1 VRSKD
6 FTLFFIYMTGV
17 ISFPVPLYANVPIE
31 PQYYTPW
38 RFVISGITLGITTTV
53 NMVIPSITDLTY
65 VVGQLVRLVIPP
77 TFGCRKLNGQTAY
90 VIAVN
95 QPNQVVLK
103 LNSIGSDPYIASSAT
118 TPAQILAIGD
128 ASSGAINNNGTQNQT
143 TYVIG
148 SFINVSPN

>member
-6 FTLFFIYMTGV
+6 FTLFLFMTV
-17 ISFPVPLYANVPIE
+17 ISYPVPLYANLPIE

-38 RFVISGITLGITTTV
+38 RFVISAISLGVTTTIT
-53 NMVIPSITDLTY
+53 MVIPAITDLTY
-65 VVGQLVRLVIPP
+65 VVGQQVRLIIPP
-77 TFGCRKLNGQTAY
+77 TFGCRQLNGQTAY

-95 QPNQVVLK
+95 LPDQVVLDI
-103 LNSIGSDPYIASSAT
+103 NSSQNVDSYIASSQP

-128 ASSGAINNNGTQNQT
+128 ILAGAINNNGTQNQT
-143 TYVIG
+143 NYVIG

>member
-1 VRSKD
+1 
-6 FTLFFIYMTGV
+6 MTGV
-17 ISFPVPLYANVPIE
+17 ISYPVPLYANLPIE

-38 RFVISGITLGITTTV
+38 RFVISAISLGVTTTIT
-53 NMVIPSITDLTY
+53 MVIPAITDLTY
-65 VVGQLVRLVIPP
+65 VVGQQVRLIIPP
-77 TFGCRKLNGQTAY
+77 TFGCRQLNGQTAY

-95 QPNQVVLK
+95 LPDQVVLDI
-103 LNSIGSDPYIASSAT
+103 NSSQNVDSYIASAQP

-128 ASSGAINNNGTQNQT
+128 ILAGAINNNGTQNQT

>member
-1 VRSKD
+1 MLR
-6 FTLFFIYMTGV
+6 FMTV
-17 ISFPVPLYANVPIE
+17 ISYPVPLYANLPIE

-38 RFVISGITLGITTTV
+38 RFVISAISLGVTTTIT
-53 NMVIPSITDLTY
+53 MVIPAITDLTY
-65 VVGQLVRLVIPP
+65 VVGQQVRLIIPP
-77 TFGCRKLNGQTAY
+77 TFGCRQLNGQTAY

-95 QPNQVVLK
+95 LPDQVVLDI
-103 LNSIGSDPYIASSAT
+103 NSSQNVDSYIASSQP

-128 ASSGAINNNGTQNQT
+128 ILAGAINNNGTQNQT

>member
-1 VRSKD
+1 
-6 FTLFFIYMTGV
+6 MTGV
-17 ISFPVPLYANVPIE
+17 ISYPVPLYANLPIE

-38 RFVISGITLGITTTV
+38 RFVISAISLGVTTTIT
-53 NMVIPSITDLTY
+53 MVIPAITDLTY
-65 VVGQLVRLVIPP
+65 VVGQQVRLIIPP
-77 TFGCRKLNGQTAY
+77 TFGCRQLNGQTAY

-95 QPNQVVLK
+95 LPDQVVLDI
-103 LNSIGSDPYIASSAT
+103 NSSQNVDSYIASSQP

-128 ASSGAINNNGTQNQT
+128 ILAGAINNNGTQNQT